1 MKDKLT
7 KLIDVKTII
16 TLSLLVSVIALT
28 LMGIVDPSALVE
40 TFKMAIVFFFGVKA
54 GEKK

>member
-16 TLSLLVSVIALT
+16 TLSLLLSVIVLT
-28 LMGIVDPSALVE
+28 LKKEIEPSPLVE
-40 TFKMAIVFFFGVKA
+40 LLKMAVVFYFGVKA

>member
-1 MKDKLT
+1 MKEKLT

-16 TLSLLVSVIALT
+16 TLSLLLSVITLT
-28 LMGIVDPSALVE
+28 LRGIIEPSPLVE
-40 TFKMAIVFFFGVKA
+40 LLKMVVVFYFGVKA

>member
-16 TLSLLVSVIALT
+16 TLSLLLSVIVLT
-28 LMGIVDPSALVE
+28 LRGMVDPSTLLE
-40 TFKMAIVFFFGVKA
+40 TFKMAVVFFFGVKA

>member
-16 TLSLLVSVIALT
+16 TLSLLLSVIALT
-28 LMGIVDPSALVE
+28 LMGMVNPSTLLE
-40 TFKMAIVFFFGVKA
+40 TFKMVVVFYFGVKA